1 MAQKTISLL
10 KGIVFIV
17 CLIPAVLL
25 FYNAFTDNLGANP
38 VEEITL
44 ETGTWALRFL
54 VLTLVITPL
63 RKISGWQLLIR
74 FRRMLGL
81 YVFFYACLH
90 FLTFIWFDHF
100 FELDE
105 MIKDVVKRPFIT
117 MGFTAFVLLIPLA
130 VTSTNKMIKRLGGK
144 RWQQLH
150 RLIYIVPVFV
160 VVHYLWKV
168 KADIQAPVIYGVIF
182 AILIFYRVWYRYST
196 RLK

>member
-1 MAQKTISLL
+1 MEQKTISLL
-10 KGIVFIV
+10 KGVVFVV
-17 CLIPAVLL
+17 CLIPAILL

-54 VLTLVITPL
+54 VLTLAITPL
-63 RKISGWQLLIR
+63 RKIFGWSILIR

-90 FLTFIWFDHF
+90 FLAFIWFDHF

-105 MIKDVVKRPFIT
+105 MIKDVIKRPFIT
-117 MGFTAFVLLIPLA
+117 MGFISFVMLMPLA
-130 VTSTNKMIKRLGGK
+130 MTSTNKMMKRLGGK

-150 RLIYIVPVFV
+150 RLVYVIPFFV
-160 VVHYLWKV
+160 VIHYLWKL
-168 KADIQAPVIYGVIF
+168 KADFLMVGIYTLVF
-182 AILIFYRVWYRYST
+182 SVLLLWRLWYRYSN
-196 RLK
+196 R

>member
-1 MAQKTISLL
+1 MNPKMFSLS
-10 KGIVFIV
+10 KGILFIA
-17 CLIPAVLL
+17 CLIPAGAL

-38 VEEITL
+38 IEEITL

-54 VLTLVITPL
+54 VLTLAITPL
-63 RKISGWQLLIR
+63 RKIIRWHILIR

-90 FLTFIWFDHF
+90 FLAFIWFDHF
-100 FELDE
+100 FDLDE
-105 MIKDVVKRPFIT
+105 MIKDVIKRPFIT
-117 MGFTAFVLLIPLA
+117 MGFIAYVLLIPLA

-150 RLIYIVPVFV
+150 RLIYIIPIFV
-160 VVHYLWKV
+160 VIHYLWKV
-168 KADIQAPVIYGVIF
+168 KADTLSVTIYAVIF
-182 AILIFYRVWYRYST
+182 SILLLYRVWYRYST